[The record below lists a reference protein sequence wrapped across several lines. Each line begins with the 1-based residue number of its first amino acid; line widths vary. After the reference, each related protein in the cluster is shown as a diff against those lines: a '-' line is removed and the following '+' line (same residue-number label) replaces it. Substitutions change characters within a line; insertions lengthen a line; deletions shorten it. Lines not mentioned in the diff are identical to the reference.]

1 MSSSCSQPSPTKV
14 YSSSKRKF
22 PNDRSSPCSATRA
35 RSLGKPNISP
45 LGLCLYQP
53 VTVEQYCLAG
63 SQNDLL
69 LLIAHPRHE
78 SQGHPSGPQ
87 LLAITTMP
95 QVGQVVARV
104 CVHQGTALR
113 VEDGTKAGY
122 EHVGWDTCQHCLVD
136 PRQYLSWRGA
146 QGCGYASEQGA
157 RRAHHESRWHSLTRC
172 VSHGEAYPAVI

>member
-1 MSSSCSQPSPTKV
+1 MLGNKRPEPGEAEHLAHGIMS
-14 YSSSKRKF
+14 
-22 PNDRSSPCSATRA
+22 
-35 RSLGKPNISP
+35 
-45 LGLCLYQP
+45 LYQP

-63 SQNDLL
+63 LQCGLL

-78 SQGHPSGPQ
+78 AQGHPPGPQ
-87 LLAITTMP
+87 LLALSTTP

-104 CVHQGTALR
+104 GVHQGTTLR
-113 VEDGTKAGY
+113 VEDGAKAGDK
-122 EHVGWDTCQHCLVD
+122 HVWWDTGQHCLVD